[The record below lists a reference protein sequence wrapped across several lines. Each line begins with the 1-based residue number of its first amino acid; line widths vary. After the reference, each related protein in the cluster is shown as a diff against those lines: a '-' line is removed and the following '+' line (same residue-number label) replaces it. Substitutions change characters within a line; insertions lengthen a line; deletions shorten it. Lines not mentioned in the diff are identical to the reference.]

1 MNDPTSTA
9 LVPLGE
15 ASSAGEKAGG
25 CGGQRSLL
33 AGRNKWFLI
42 AAALLAVAALA
53 FGSAWLGLAALL
65 PLLYILPCL
74 VMVAMCMRMHGKSND
89 SGSS

>member
-1 MNDPTSTA
+1 MNESTSTA
-9 LVPLGE
+9 LVPLS
-15 ASSAGEKAGG
+15 ADSSPSDKGSG

-53 FGSAWLGLAALL
+53 LGSAVLGLAAIL

-74 VMVAMCMRMHGKSND
+74 VMVVMCMRMHGKSND